1 MKGLDMSFEYIIE
14 KDNTSKTLSKENENS
29 LVKMIS
35 DDFKTFNDKRSTSLD
50 KANTLIDENQQITAL
65 AYVATLKN
73 LVAIIFQNVAGNIL
87 DVTTYSNLYLIC
99 FGWMLVALILVI
111 FFKISS
117 GNDKKL
123 FN

>member
-1 MKGLDMSFEYIIE
+1 MNNLKLM
-14 KDNTSKTLSKENENS
+14 
-29 LVKMIS
+29 
-35 DDFKTFNDKRSTSLD
+35 
-50 KANTLIDENQQITAL
+50 NTLTDERQQITAL
-65 AYVATLKN
+65 AFVATLKN
-73 LVAIIFQNVAGNIL
+73 LVAIIFQNIAGQIL

-99 FGWMLVALILVI
+99 TGCMIVALILVI

>member
-1 MKGLDMSFEYIIE
+1 MKRLCLILTALI
-14 KDNTSKTLSKENENS
+14 TSVYSIFGYTILE
-29 LVKMIS
+29 
-35 DDFKTFNDKRSTSLD
+35 DFNDF
-50 KANTLIDENQQITAL
+50 LIDENQQITAL